1 MQRSPA
7 GAALA
12 GAGPSRYAP
21 SAFMPLKHLFSRLAA
36 LPAPVRGGLWM
47 TAAGFCFAG
56 MNVLI
61 RQLAQ
66 DMHPFEV
73 VFFRNLGG
81 LAFMLP
87 WLVRTGT
94 AGLRTDHHRYYL
106 GRSFMGFLSM
116 LLWFS
121 ALALMPVAE
130 ATALSFTS
138 PLFAT
143 IFAVILLQEAV
154 RARRWTATL
163 IGFVGAMIILRP
175 GMSELGLAHWLV
187 LASSALAGI
196 NAILVKQLT
205 RSESAN
211 AIVTYM
217 TLYIVPMSLVPALF
231 VWTAPPL
238 YTWPLIVLL
247 GFLATIG
254 HQAMTRAFAATDT
267 SIVMSFDYARLPFAA
282 VIAWFVFG
290 EVADL
295 WTWVGAAVIV
305 GASTYIAHREAK
317 VAPALRPASAART
330 AQAADD

>member
-1 MQRSPA
+1 MP
-7 GAALA
+7 
-12 GAGPSRYAP
+12 PSRLL
-21 SAFMPLKHLFSRLAA
+21 SKFAA
-36 LPAPVRGGLWM
+36 LPGPIRGGLWM
-47 TAAGFCFAG
+47 TFAGFCFAG

-61 RQLAQ
+61 RQLSQ

-87 WLVRTGT
+87 WLCRTGVS
-94 AGLRTDHHRYYL
+94 GLRTAHTRTYL
-106 GRSFMGFLSM
+106 GRSFLGFLSM

-121 ALALMPVAE
+121 ALAMMPLAE

-143 IFAVILLQEAV
+143 IFAVILLHEIV
-154 RARRWTATL
+154 RARRWTATA

-175 GMSELGLAHWLV
+175 GMSELGLAHILV
-187 LASSALAGI
+187 LASSALAGV

-231 VWTAPPL
+231 VWTTPPPH
-238 YTWPLIVLL
+238 TWPLIFLL
-247 GFLATIG
+247 GLLATIG
-254 HQAMTRAFAATDT
+254 HQAMTRAFVATET
-267 SIVMSFDYARLPFAA
+267 SIVMSFDYARLPFVAL
-282 VIAWFVFG
+282 IALFAFG
-290 EVADL
+290 ELPDL

-305 GASTYIAHREAK
+305 GASAYIAHREATVSRTRQGQTTPAG
-317 VAPALRPASAART
+317 VA
-330 AQAADD
+330 QHAADD

>member
-1 MQRSPA
+1 
-7 GAALA
+7 
-12 GAGPSRYAP
+12 
-21 SAFMPLKHLFSRLAA
+21 MPLPRPLSSLAA
-36 LPAPVRGGLWM
+36 LPGPIRGGLWM
-47 TAAGFCFAG
+47 TFAGFCFAG
-56 MNVLI
+56 MNVII
-61 RQLAQ
+61 RQLSM

-87 WLVRTGT
+87 WLMRAGT
-94 AGLRTDHHRYYL
+94 SALRTDHTRYYL
-106 GRSFMGFLSM
+106 GRSFLGFVSM

-121 ALALMPVAE
+121 ALAMMPVAE

-143 IFAVILLQEAV
+143 IFAVVLLHEIV
-154 RARRWTATL
+154 RARRWTATA

-175 GMSELGLAHWLV
+175 GMSELGLAHVLV
-187 LASSALAGI
+187 LASSALAGV

-231 VWTAPPL
+231 VWTWPSAQA
-238 YTWPLIVLL
+238 WPLIALL
-247 GFLATIG
+247 GLLATLG
-254 HQAMTRAFAATDT
+254 HQAMTRAFVATET
-267 SIVMSFDYARLPFAA
+267 SIVMSFDYARLPFVAL
-282 VIAWFVFG
+282 IAWFVFG
-290 EVADL
+290 ELPDL

-305 GASTYIAHREAK
+305 GASAYIAHREAA
-317 VAPALRPASAART
+317 VAHARRAPAPTSAGA

>member
-1 MQRSPA
+1 
-7 GAALA
+7 
-12 GAGPSRYAP
+12 
-21 SAFMPLKHLFSRLAA
+21 MPLPHLLTS
-36 LPAPVRGGLWM
+36 LPTLSGPVRGGLWM

-61 RQLAQ
+61 RELSN

-73 VFFRNLGG
+73 VFFRNAGG

-87 WLVRTGT
+87 WLFRVGAT
-94 AGLRTDHHRYYL
+94 ALRTDHHRYYL

-121 ALALMPVAE
+121 ALAMMPVAE

-143 IFAVILLQEAV
+143 IFAVILLHEVV
-154 RARRWTATL
+154 RARRWTATA
-163 IGFVGAMIILRP
+163 IGFIGAMIILRP
-175 GMSELGLAHWLV
+175 GLATLDWAHVLV
-187 LASSALAGI
+187 LLSSALAGI

-217 TLYIVPMSLVPALF
+217 TLYIIPMSLLPALF
-231 VWTAPPL
+231 VWTMPPPH
-238 YTWPLIVLL
+238 TWPLIGLL
-247 GFLATIG
+247 GLLATIG

-267 SIVMSFDYARLPFAA
+267 SIVMSFDYCRLPFVA
-282 VIAWFVFG
+282 VIGWFAFG
-290 EVADL
+290 ELPDL

-305 GASTYIAHREAK
+305 GASTYIAHREAT
-317 VAPALRPASAART
+317 VTRARHAQAASAASA

>member
-1 MQRSPA
+1 MSP
-7 GAALA
+7 
-12 GAGPSRYAP
+12 PQ
-21 SAFMPLKHLFSRLAA
+21 PLSRLSA
-36 LPAPVRGGLWM
+36 LSGPIRGGLWM
-47 TAAGFCFAG
+47 TFAGFCFAG
-56 MNVLI
+56 MNVII
-61 RQLAQ
+61 RQLSL

-87 WLVRTGT
+87 WLVRAGT
-94 AGLRTDHHRYYL
+94 SALRTDHTRYYL
-106 GRSFMGFLSM
+106 GRSFLGFLSM

-121 ALALMPVAE
+121 ALAMMPVAE

-143 IFAVILLQEAV
+143 IFAVILLHEIV
-154 RARRWTATL
+154 RARRWTATF

-175 GMSELGLAHWLV
+175 GLSELGLAHLLV
-187 LASSALAGI
+187 LASSALAGV

-231 VWTAPPL
+231 VWTTPPL
-238 YTWPLIVLL
+238 HTWPLIVLL
-247 GFLATIG
+247 GLLATIG
-254 HQAMTRAFAATDT
+254 HQAMTRAFVATET
-267 SIVMSFDYARLPFAA
+267 SIVMSFDYARLPFVAL
-282 VIAWFVFG
+282 IAWFAFG
-290 EVADL
+290 ELPDL

-305 GASTYIAHREAK
+305 GASAYIAHREGA
-317 VAPALRPASAART
+317 VAQQRRPKTASAAGVT
-330 AQAADD
+330 QAADD

>member
-1 MQRSPA
+1 
-7 GAALA
+7 
-12 GAGPSRYAP
+12 
-21 SAFMPLKHLFSRLAA
+21 MPRPRLPTS
-36 LPAPVRGGLWM
+36 LSTLSGPVRGGLWM
-47 TAAGFCFAG
+47 TAAGFCFAA

-61 RQLAQ
+61 RQLAE

-87 WLVRTGT
+87 WLVKVG
-94 AGLRTDHHRYYL
+94 AAALRTDHHRYYL
-106 GRSFMGFLSM
+106 GRSFLGFLSM

-121 ALALMPVAE
+121 ALAMMPVAD

-143 IFAVILLQEAV
+143 IFAVIILREVV
-154 RARRWTATL
+154 RARRWTATF
-163 IGFVGAMIILRP
+163 IGFVGTMIILRP
-175 GMSELGLAHWLV
+175 GLSDLDLAHWLV

-231 VWTAPPL
+231 VWTMPPPH
-238 YTWPLIVLL
+238 TWPLIGLL
-247 GFLATIG
+247 GLLATIG

-267 SIVMSFDYARLPFAA
+267 SIVMSFDYARLPFVAL
-282 VIAWFVFG
+282 IAWFAFG
-290 EVADL
+290 ELPDL

-305 GASTYIAHREAK
+305 GASSYIAHREAK
-317 VAPALRPASAART
+317 VAHAGAARPAAAARS